1 MELELIKNYL
11 RVTWEHDDV
20 LLADLIERGQAYL
33 NARTGA
39 DLDFGAEGLARSLLL
54 HWVRYAYNNATEYFE
69 ENFRQDLYLLK
80 LSAAVQEME
89 DADNED

>member
-11 RVTWEHDDV
+11 RVTWEHDDA

-33 NARTGA
+33 NAHTGT
-39 DLDFGAEGLARSLLL
+39 DLDFGAEGPARSLLCD
-54 HWVRYAYNNATEYFE
+54 WVRYAYNNATEYFE

-80 LSAAVQEME
+80 LTVATKEMGEAE
-89 DADNED
+89 DEN